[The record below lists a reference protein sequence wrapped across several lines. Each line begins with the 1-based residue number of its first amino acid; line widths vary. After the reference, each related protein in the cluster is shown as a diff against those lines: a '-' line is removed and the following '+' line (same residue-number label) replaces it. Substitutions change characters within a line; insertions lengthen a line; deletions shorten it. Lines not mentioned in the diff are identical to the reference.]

1 MQLEVLS
8 LKGVL
13 VSSNV
18 TSVVLPGLEGS
29 FGILPGH
36 TPFVSILKEGKI
48 KYYTPEEKEIE
59 VSGGFV
65 KVQDDVISVCLNS

>member
-13 VSSNV
+13 VNVKV

-29 FGILPGH
+29 FGVLPGH

-48 KYYTPEEKEIE
+48 KYFTPEENDLE
-59 VSGGFV
+59 VAGGFV
-65 KVQDDVISVCLNS
+65 KVQDDVISVCLNN